1 MKNLKKS
8 KLLNV
13 VIYLVSMLSVG
24 LILLPIVNELDSFL
38 SNLIIVIVYIIGV
51 NALEHTLKTKINEYI
66 LSEIERHKN
75 KHISK
80 FIDFLESDER
90 FKNNVLIKDIP
101 IYNGNNEVI
110 GEQTIYSAIYKK
122 FYLFTDMS

>member
-24 LILLPIVNELDSFL
+24 LILLPIVHELDSFL
-38 SNLIIVIVYIIGV
+38 SKLIIVIVYIIGV